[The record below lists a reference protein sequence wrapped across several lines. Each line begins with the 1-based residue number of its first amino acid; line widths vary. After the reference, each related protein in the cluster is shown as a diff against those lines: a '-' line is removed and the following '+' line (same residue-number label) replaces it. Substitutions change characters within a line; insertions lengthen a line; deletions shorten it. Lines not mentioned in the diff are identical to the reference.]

1 MRAAVSWEWVDAE
14 ARERDAAVRA
24 GLQRLATDES
34 RRPARS

>member
-24 GLQRLATDES
+24 GLARLADEL
-34 RRPARS
+34 RRAARS